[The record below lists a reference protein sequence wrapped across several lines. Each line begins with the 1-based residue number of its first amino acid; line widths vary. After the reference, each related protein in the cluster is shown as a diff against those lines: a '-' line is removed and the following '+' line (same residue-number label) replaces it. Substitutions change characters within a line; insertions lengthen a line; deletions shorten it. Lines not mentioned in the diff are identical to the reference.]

1 MMRRRAPR
9 TIWDERAAV
18 PQMRDQAARA
28 FSRAAGAPL
37 VDGNSVRI
45 LKDAG
50 ENFPAWLAVIR
61 GARRHIHF
69 ESYFIVD
76 DATGREF
83 AEALSAKAREGVQVR
98 VIYDWFGNFGKARN
112 GFWQRMRDA
121 GVEVRCY
128 NPPRFDS
135 PFAWPSRDH
144 RKMLEVDGEV
154 AFISGLCVGDMWL
167 GDPKRGIA
175 PWRDTGVEIRG
186 SAVAEVWLSFARAWS
201 SMGSPLPEDE
211 IVAPLPAGD
220 VSLRIVASEPATA
233 GMLRLDQLVAALAR
247 QRLWLTDAYYAGT
260 SSYVQA
266 LRSAARDGVDVRLLV
281 PGATDIPLLR
291 PLTRSGYRPLLEA
304 GVRVFEWNGTMLHAK
319 TAVMDDRWARVG
331 STNLNIASWLG
342 NCELDAVVEDTAF
355 AGEMAH
361 MYEEDLGNAT
371 EIVLDS
377 KRRMRAPNAP
387 PVKRAQV
394 MSGGGGSTSR
404 AAAGAMRLGRA
415 VGAALSNRR
424 VLDAVEAR
432 LTLIMGLALAL
443 AAFLIALFPE
453 VLAYPLAAI
462 AAWVG
467 VALLYRAYR
476 LHRDRKR

>member
-9 TIWDERAAV
+9 TVWDEQAAV
-18 PQMRDQAARA
+18 PQMRGLATRA

-37 VDGNSVRI
+37 IDGNRVRI

-50 ENFPAWLAVIR
+50 ENFPAWLEAIR
-61 GARRHIHF
+61 GARRNIHF
-69 ESYFIVD
+69 ESYFIAD
-76 DATGREF
+76 DAIGGEF
-83 AEALSAKAREGVQVR
+83 ADALKAKAGEGVSVR
-98 VIYDWFGNFGKARN
+98 VIYDWFGNLGKAGR
-112 GFWQRMRDA
+112 GYWQRLRAA
-121 GVEVRCY
+121 GVDVRCY

-154 AFISGLCVGDMWL
+154 AFISGLCVAGAWL
-167 GDPKRGIA
+167 GDPARGMS

-186 SAVAEVWLSFARAWS
+186 CAVAEVRTAFARAWS
-201 SMGSPLPEDE
+201 SMGDPLPEGE
-211 IVAPLPAGD
+211 IAPPPPAGD
-220 VSLRIVASEPATA
+220 VSLRIVASEPSTA
-233 GMLRLDQLVAALAR
+233 GMLRLDQLVAALAKH
-247 QRLWLTDAYYAGT
+247 RLWLTDAYYAGT

-266 LRSAARDGVDVRLLV
+266 LRAAARDGVDVRLLV
-281 PGATDIPLLR
+281 PGATDLPLLR

-342 NCELDAVVEDTAF
+342 NCELDAVIEDTSF
-355 AGEMAH
+355 AGEMAR

-371 EIVLDS
+371 EIVLDE
-377 KRRMRAPNAP
+377 KRRMRSPHLAHA
-387 PVKRAQV
+387 RI
-394 MSGGGGSTSR
+394 MGSGGGSTSR

-415 VGAALSNRR
+415 VGAALTNRR

-432 LTLIMGLALAL
+432 LTLGMGLALAL
-443 AAFLIALFPE
+443 ASLLIAFFPE